1 MEAALRFAVSAI
13 DLETFA
19 PWLVL
24 VGYAFLIWLMMPARV
39 SATQFFNGKGK
50 SGAEPCLLLLVAS
63 AAITWIFA
71 KSIANVANLSAAYGW
86 IGGLGY
92 AAYYLCFV
100 VVGITIYF
108 IRTRGGWGS
117 LSSFLI
123 AKYGVFCAKL
133 FLAAIAIRLFNEI
146 WSNTKVGSLYF
157 GAEGSSGYWI
167 AVVAIT
173 AFTLFYSW
181 RGGLRSSLLTD
192 GAQMVLA
199 AVLLV
204 VVLATVG
211 PGLATNGIPEVS
223 NSTMMAGSTF
233 LFLALVQCLSYG
245 FHDPV
250 MTDRAFITN
259 PKRMVKG
266 FAMAGL
272 VSGGFILLF
281 SLVGLYS
288 RVQGLE
294 GAAVVAVP
302 GAFGLPMLLV
312 FNAIMLTSAG
322 STLDSTFASTA
333 KLGARDWCNDYAPA
347 TEDHAL
353 RGRWFMIAI
362 ALFGN
367 LPLLSIYLGDH
378 VGPAIIAATTI
389 SGTMVMGLAPIFLLS
404 WIRSAGRLSF
414 HLAFWPGL
422 IFGALLT
429 VESAIGIAIFPAEFE
444 VGMGKYAD
452 DLGVNL
458 YGLAICTA
466 GYLLGAAIPT
476 MLSTPRDKIA

>member
-1 MEAALRFAVSAI
+1 MNMGIFSAYP
-13 DLETFA
+13 L
-19 PWLVL
+19 
-24 VGYAFLIWLMMPARV
+24 
-39 SATQFFNGKGK
+39 
-50 SGAEPCLLLLVAS
+50 
-63 AAITWIFA
+63 TWMVIF
-71 KSIANVANLSAAYGW
+71 
-86 IGGLGY
+86 
-92 AAYYLCFV
+92 
-100 VVGITIYF
+100 
-108 IRTRGGWGS
+108 
-117 LSSFLI
+117 
-123 AKYGVFCAKL
+123 
-133 FLAAIAIRLFNEI
+133 
-146 WSNTKVGSLYF
+146 
-157 GAEGSSGYWI
+157 
-167 AVVAIT
+167 
-173 AFTLFYSW
+173 
-181 RGGLRSSLLTD
+181 
-192 GAQMVLA
+192 
-199 AVLLV
+199 
-204 VVLATVG
+204 
-211 PGLATNGIPEVS
+211 
-223 NSTMMAGSTF
+223 
-233 LFLALVQCLSYG
+233 
-245 FHDPV
+245 
-250 MTDRAFITN
+250 
-259 PKRMVKG
+259 
-266 FAMAGL
+266 
-272 VSGGFILLF
+272 
-281 SLVGLYS
+281 
-288 RVQGLE
+288 
-294 GAAVVAVP
+294 GAAVVGALCLNSLLKRLPVKSTVRRRSLRRAFVATVFAGFVIPVAVP

-429 VESAIGIAIFPAEFE
+429 VESAIGIAIFPAEFD

-476 MLSTPRDKIA
+476 MFSTARDKIA

>member
-1 MEAALRFAVSAI
+1 MELA
-13 DLETFA
+13 TFA
-19 PWLVL
+19 PWLVMA
-24 VGYAFLIWLMMPARV
+24 GYAVLIWLIMPARV
-39 SATQFFNGKGK
+39 SAAQFFNGEGKGG
-50 SGAEPCLLLLVAS
+50 SEPGLLLLVAS

-71 KSIANVANLSAAYGW
+71 KSISNAANLSADYGW

-100 VVGITIYF
+100 VVGVTVYF
-108 IRTRGGWGS
+108 IRSRGGWAS

-146 WSNTKVGSLYF
+146 WSNTKVGGLYF

-167 AVVAIT
+167 AVGVIT
-173 AFTLFYSW
+173 VFTVFYSW

-204 VVLATVG
+204 LVLVTVG
-211 PGLATNGIPEVS
+211 PGLAMKGFPEVS
-223 NSTMMAGSTF
+223 DSTMMAGSTF
-233 LFLALVQCLSYG
+233 LCLALVQSLSYG

-259 PKRMVKG
+259 PSRMVKG
-266 FAMAGL
+266 FVLAGL
-272 VSGGFILLF
+272 VAGGFILLF
-281 SLVGLYS
+281 SLVGLFS
-288 RVQGLE
+288 RSQGLE
-294 GAAVVAVP
+294 GPAVVAVP

-322 STLDSTFASTA
+322 STLDSTFASAA
-333 KLGARDWCNDYAPA
+333 KLGARDWNNDYSVA
-347 TEDHAL
+347 TEGHAL
-353 RGRWFMIAI
+353 RGRILML
-362 ALFGN
+362 ALALLGN
-367 LPLLSIYLGDH
+367 LPLLSIYLGDNL
-378 VGPAIIAATTI
+378 GPAIIAATTI

-404 WIRSAGRLSF
+404 WISSAGSLSF

-422 IFGALLT
+422 VFGVLLT
-429 VESAIGIAIFPAEFE
+429 LQSVTGMTIISATFNVGI
-444 VGMGKYAD
+444 GKYAD

-466 GYLLGAAIPT
+466 GYLLGSLIPIIFP
-476 MLSTPRDKIA
+476 SRSDRGA

>member
-1 MEAALRFAVSAI
+1 MEFAT
-13 DLETFA
+13 LA
-19 PWLVL
+19 PWMVL
-24 VGYAFLIWLMMPARV
+24 AGYGVLIWLMMPRQV
-39 SATQFFNGKGK
+39 SASQFFSGQGA
-50 SGAEPCLLLLVAS
+50 SGAEPGLLLLVAS

-71 KSIANVANLSAAYGW
+71 KSIANAASLSAAYGW

-100 VVGITIYF
+100 VVGVTIYF

-117 LSSFLI
+117 LSSFLV
-123 AKYGVFCAKL
+123 AKYGAFCAKL

-146 WSNTKVGSLYF
+146 WSNTKVGGLYF
-157 GAEGSSGYWI
+157 GAEGSTGYWI
-167 AVVAIT
+167 AVAAIT
-173 AFTLFYSW
+173 GFTLYYSW

-211 PGLATNGIPEVS
+211 PGLVDTGLPVVDGP
-223 NSTMMAGSTF
+223 TTMAGSTF
-233 LFLALVQCLSYG
+233 LCLALVQCLSYG

-266 FAMAGL
+266 FVLAGL

-288 RVQGLE
+288 RAQGLE

-322 STLDSTFASTA
+322 STLDSTFASAA
-333 KLGARDWCNDYAPA
+333 KLGARDWTNDQASA
-347 TEDHAL
+347 TEEHAL
-353 RGRWFMIAI
+353 RGRWLMMAI
-362 ALFGN
+362 AVFGN

-378 VGPAIIAATTI
+378 AGPAIIAATTI

-404 WIRSAGRLSF
+404 WIGSAGRLSF
-414 HLAFWPGL
+414 HFAFWPGL
-422 IFGALLT
+422 LFGVLLT
-429 VESAIGIAIFPAEFE
+429 VESATGMSILPAAFD

-466 GYLLGAAIPT
+466 GYLLGAALPT
-476 MLSTPRDKIA
+476 LFPKRAERVA

>member
-1 MEAALRFAVSAI
+1 MNLASI
-13 DLETFA
+13 A

-24 VGYAFLIWLMMPARV
+24 AGYAFLIWLMMPRRV
-39 SATQFFNGKGK
+39 SATQFFTGEGR
-50 SGAEPCLLLLVAS
+50 SGAEPGLLLLVAS

-71 KSIANVANLSAAYGW
+71 KSIANAANLGAAYGW

-100 VVGITIYF
+100 VVGVTIYF

-117 LSSFLI
+117 LSSFLV
-123 AKYGVFCAKL
+123 AKYGGFCAKL

-146 WSNTKVGSLYF
+146 WSNTKVGGLYF

-167 AVVAIT
+167 AVAAIT
-173 AFTLFYSW
+173 GFTLFYSW
-181 RGGLRSSLLTD
+181 RGGLRSSVLTD

-199 AVLLV
+199 AVLLI

-211 PGLATNGIPEVS
+211 PGLAATGLPEVS
-223 NSTMMAGSTF
+223 GPTMMAGSTF
-233 LFLALVQCLSYG
+233 LCLALVQCLSYG

-266 FAMAGL
+266 FVLAGL
-272 VSGGFILLF
+272 VAGGFILLF

-288 RVQGLE
+288 RAQGLE

-302 GAFGLPMLLV
+302 GAFGLPMMLV

-322 STLDSTFASTA
+322 STLDSTFASAA
-333 KLGARDWCNDYAPA
+333 KLGARDWGNDYAPP
-347 TEDHAL
+347 TEGHAS
-353 RGRWFMIAI
+353 RGRWLMVAI

-367 LPLLSIYLGDH
+367 LPLLSIYLGDQ

-404 WIRSAGRLSF
+404 WIGSAGRLSF

-422 IFGALLT
+422 LFGVLLT
-429 VESAIGIAIFPAEFE
+429 VESATGMQIFPAAFDA
-444 VGMGKYAD
+444 GMGKYAD
-452 DLGVNL
+452 DLGINL
-458 YGLAICTA
+458 YGLAVCTA

-476 MLSTPRDKIA
+476 LFPEQADRAA